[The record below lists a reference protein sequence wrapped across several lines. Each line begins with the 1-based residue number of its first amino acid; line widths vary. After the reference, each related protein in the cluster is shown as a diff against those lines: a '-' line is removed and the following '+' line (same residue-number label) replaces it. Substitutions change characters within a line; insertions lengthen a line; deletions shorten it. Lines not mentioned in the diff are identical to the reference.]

1 MGLMAE
7 KASPAELWDIDQLAA
22 HLKTS
27 KNFVY
32 TLTAQRRIGFLRVG
46 KFIRFTPEHVADYIA
61 SVAEAAETR
70 STGRRIDTPPAG
82 TAERAEQEQAFSRV
96 RRNVGGRPRVV
107 PRSSGSTTGRAF
119 S

>member
-1 MGLMAE
+1 MGCMAE
-7 KASPAELWDIDQLAA
+7 KAFPANLWDIDQLAA

-32 TLTAQRRIGFLRVG
+32 ALTAQRRIGFLRVG
-46 KFIRFTPEHVADYIA
+46 KFIRFTPEQVADYIS
-61 SVAEAAETR
+61 SVAEDAETR
-70 STGRRIDTPPAG
+70 STGRRIDTTPAE
-82 TAERAEQEQAFSRV
+82 TAERAEQAFSRV